1 MQTRWIGV
9 LTFWMILVLFA
20 GRAEAEL
27 KVGVVDLQKAMERTE
42 EGKKAK
48 DVFKNEVEKIQRDL
62 KTRQDE
68 LNKLKEELERQ
79 SLLLSESARYE
90 KQKSYE
96 DKLKDFK
103 RVYEDYQEEMRRKD
117 AELSEK
123 ILRKLVEIIEAL
135 GEKKGFDLIFEK
147 TQSAVLYKSKKVD
160 ITDDVIQMANEE
172 KAAP

>member
-1 MQTRWIGV
+1 MQTRWIGILTV
-9 LTFWMILVLFA
+9 LLALTLISVQ
-20 GRAEAEL
+20 AEAQL
-27 KVGVVDLQKAMERTE
+27 KVGVVDLQKAMEMTE

-79 SLLLSESARYE
+79 SLLLSETARYDKE
-90 KQKSYE
+90 KSYQ

-123 ILRKLVEIIEAL
+123 ILRQLVEIIEAL
-135 GEKKGFDLIFEK
+135 GEKEKYDLILEK
-147 TQSAVLYKSKKVD
+147 TQSAVLYKSPKVD
-160 ITDDVIQMANEE
+160 ITDAVIRMSNER
-172 KAAP
+172 KTAP